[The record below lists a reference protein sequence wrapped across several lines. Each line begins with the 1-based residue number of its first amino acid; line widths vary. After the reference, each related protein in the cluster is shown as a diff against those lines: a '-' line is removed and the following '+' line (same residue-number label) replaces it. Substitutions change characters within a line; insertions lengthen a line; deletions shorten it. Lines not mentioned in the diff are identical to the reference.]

1 MTPAIDLVKKK
12 RVTHKVHQYH
22 HDSTNSSY
30 GLEAVE
36 QLAQNSRQVFK
47 TLLISLN
54 GEAKRLAVAII
65 PVANQ
70 LDLKAAAKALKVK
83 KVDMADSTM
92 AEKITGYIVGGIS
105 PLGQKKSLPTLMD
118 ETATTFDTL
127 FISAGRRGVELE
139 LSPQDLATLTR
150 ATIAPIGK

>member
-12 RVTHKVHQYH
+12 RVEHKVHQYH